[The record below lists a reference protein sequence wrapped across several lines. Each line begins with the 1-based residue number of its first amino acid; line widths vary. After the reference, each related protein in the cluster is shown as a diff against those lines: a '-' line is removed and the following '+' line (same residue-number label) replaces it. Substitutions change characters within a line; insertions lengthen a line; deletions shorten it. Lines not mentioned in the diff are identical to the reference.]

1 MTDRGEGDLDDDHG
15 VDPRVG
21 AAEPHVASPHVQERR
36 QGRTA
41 ALSSDK
47 KHAEAPL
54 PSLEIVDDLDL
65 EEIEQE
71 PDGGVGADSR
81 ALVGRWR
88 AAAAEEG
95 KDELGK
101 VRSRL

>member
-1 MTDRGEGDLDDDHG
+1 MADRGEGDLDDDHG
-15 VDPRVG
+15 VGPRVG
-21 AAEPHVASPHVQERR
+21 VAEPQAVSPHVEERR
-36 QGRTA
+36 QGCTA
-41 ALSSDK
+41 ALSPDK

-54 PSLEIVDDLDL
+54 PSREIVDDLYL